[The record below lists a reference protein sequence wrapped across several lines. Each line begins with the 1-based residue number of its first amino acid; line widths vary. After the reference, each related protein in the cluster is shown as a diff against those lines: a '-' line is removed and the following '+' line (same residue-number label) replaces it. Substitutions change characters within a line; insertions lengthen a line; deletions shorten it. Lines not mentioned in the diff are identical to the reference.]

1 MNAMDSVA
9 SYIDTEIKGS
19 QESVNAVADS
29 MEKLAAAIYAG
40 YDWDDYA
47 YQASH
52 SAWEGETG
60 KAYDEWAT
68 CFNSVAFDLQRFSRK
83 ASEGVRAFADELRWQ
98 QDKMASLRRSATDA
112 GLIVVDWYILH
123 PDYVIVQPGLPPV
136 LALKTCA
143 ADDGNGNGDL
153 KARKRLVDK
162 FEELNG
168 DAENARSALSDSVRM
183 YLTPWYQEAQEYGY
197 LDRFFSYIDQV
208 ATSLAQDAVSNS
220 PRWGSSLFGQWAAE
234 KEARAA
240 EIVAERIR
248 SRSGNPAIRAG
259 AADVTEEALDNAL
272 SKSKVGQEAAVL
284 TRNAGWAAKVAP
296 AASTT
301 ISTAFIG
308 VDVYNSETPVRT
320 LGKDLIAASATESL
334 SGLVVSLAPR
344 AGAIFLATDSVV
356 ATGGGLA
363 IAAGAVAYYD
373 ECVPL
378 SVQHRIEAGAKDML
392 DMRWSDGWGKWTR
405 G

>member
-153 KARKRLVDK
+153 KVRKRLVDK

-197 LDRFFSYIDQV
+197 LDRFFRISIK
-208 ATSLAQDAVSNS
+208 SLRV
-220 PRWGSSLFGQWAAE
+220 WLKTLFQILLGGVLLYSDNGRLKKKLVLLKLWQ
-234 KEARAA
+234 
-240 EIVAERIR
+240 
-248 SRSGNPAIRAG
+248 SGFVRGRVILPFGR
-259 AADVTEEALDNAL
+259 
-272 SKSKVGQEAAVL
+272 VL
-284 TRNAGWAAKVAP
+284 
-296 AASTT
+296 
-301 ISTAFIG
+301 
-308 VDVYNSETPVRT
+308 
-320 LGKDLIAASATESL
+320 L
-334 SGLVVSLAPR
+334 
-344 AGAIFLATDSVV
+344 
-356 ATGGGLA
+356 
-363 IAAGAVAYYD
+363 
-373 ECVPL
+373 
-378 SVQHRIEAGAKDML
+378 M
-392 DMRWSDGWGKWTR
+392 
-405 G
+405 

>member
-1 MNAMDSVA
+1 M
-9 SYIDTEIKGS
+9 
-19 QESVNAVADS
+19 
-29 MEKLAAAIYAG
+29 
-40 YDWDDYA
+40 
-47 YQASH
+47 
-52 SAWEGETG
+52 
-60 KAYDEWAT
+60 
-68 CFNSVAFDLQRFSRK
+68 
-83 ASEGVRAFADELRWQ
+83 
-98 QDKMASLRRSATDA
+98 
-112 GLIVVDWYILH
+112 
-123 PDYVIVQPGLPPV
+123 
-136 LALKTCA
+136 
-143 ADDGNGNGDL
+143 
-153 KARKRLVDK
+153 
-162 FEELNG
+162 
-168 DAENARSALSDSVRM
+168 
-183 YLTPWYQEAQEYGY
+183 
-197 LDRFFSYIDQV
+197 
-208 ATSLAQDAVSNS
+208 
-220 PRWGSSLFGQWAAE
+220 
-234 KEARAA
+234 
-240 EIVAERIR
+240 
-248 SRSGNPAIRAG
+248 
-259 AADVTEEALDNAL
+259 TEEALDNAL

-320 LGKDLIAASATESL
+320 LGKDLIAAGATESL

-344 AGAIFLATDSVV
+344 AGAIILATDSVV